1 MMGESLSSGLI
12 AFNWGDAI
20 GENGFACVDNSS
32 IGVESSGLNKLE
44 SRMVSSLGVI
54 ILSIDCLV
62 WGGWIGVVVAAALG
76 VNVLFEVLSEFVQS
90 SLICS
95 S

>member
-1 MMGESLSSGLI
+1 
-12 AFNWGDAI
+12 
-20 GENGFACVDNSS
+20 
-32 IGVESSGLNKLE
+32 
-44 SRMVSSLGVI
+44 MVSSLGVI